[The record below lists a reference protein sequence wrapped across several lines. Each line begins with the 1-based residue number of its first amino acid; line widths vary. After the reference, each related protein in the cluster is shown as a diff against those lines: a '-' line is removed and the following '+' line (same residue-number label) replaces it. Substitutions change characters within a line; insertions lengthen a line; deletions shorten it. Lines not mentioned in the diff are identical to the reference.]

1 MGALVK
7 LKIDAVYQFDLD
19 AKRLTWLEW
28 KQTDDRDQGPASPA
42 LNATSTTTLARKPI
56 EQPATLADAA
66 LTAVPKD
73 FAVPDMLLFIEYR
86 HPKGKFE
93 LNYRRDWQVVGKPQD
108 RLILRLMD
116 RGDFV
121 AQATI
126 TPWES
131 AEQGKHL
138 SPDEFRT
145 LLAKTPGWV
154 LDKEL
159 QTGEVPAAAAGHW
172 TYRVSMLGQ
181 LDGMAVLQNIYL
193 VAGPNGDQVIVAVT
207 LPPKKADQLGSRDLS
222 LAGSIEFPK

>member
-1 MGALVK
+1 
-7 LKIDAVYQFDLD
+7 
-19 AKRLTWLEW
+19 
-28 KQTDDRDQGPASPA
+28 
-42 LNATSTTTLARKPI
+42 
-56 EQPATLADAA
+56 
-66 LTAVPKD
+66 
-73 FAVPDMLLFIEYR
+73 MLLFIEYR

-93 LNYRRDWQVVGKPQD
+93 LNYRRDWQVVGEPQD

-181 LDGMAVLQNIYL
+181 LDGTAVLQNIYL

-222 LAGSIEFPK
+222 LAGSIDFPK